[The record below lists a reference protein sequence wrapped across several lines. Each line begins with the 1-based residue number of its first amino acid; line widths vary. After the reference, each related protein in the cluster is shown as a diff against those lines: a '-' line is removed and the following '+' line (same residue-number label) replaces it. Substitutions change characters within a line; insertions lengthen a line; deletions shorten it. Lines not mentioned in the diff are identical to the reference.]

1 MATENN
7 SDSAATGGLLVVLG
21 IIVALAAAYFLF
33 GMPKN
38 GGDIKVEMPSIEAPA
53 KTVNQ

>member
-33 GMPKN
+33 GMSKN
-38 GGDIKVEMPSIEAPA
+38 SAEIKVEMPSVEAPA
-53 KTVNQ
+53 KVVNQ